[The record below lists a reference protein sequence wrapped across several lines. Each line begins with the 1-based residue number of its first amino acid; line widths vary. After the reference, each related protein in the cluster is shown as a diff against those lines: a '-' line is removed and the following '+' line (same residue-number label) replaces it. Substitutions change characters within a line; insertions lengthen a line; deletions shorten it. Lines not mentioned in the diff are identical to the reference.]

1 MSVAAPG
8 GALTLAD
15 DLALS
20 RMGYGAMR
28 LAGPG
33 VFGPP
38 KDWDEA
44 IAVLR
49 TAVDLGITHIDTSG
63 FYGPATVN
71 EVIRLGGGQPGREQA
86 EDEPRGSIE
95 DQVRRRR

>member
-1 MSVAAPG
+1 MAAAAAG
-8 GALTLAD
+8 GALALAD
-15 DLALS
+15 DLVLS

-38 KDWDEA
+38 KDVSQA

-49 TAVDLGITHIDTSG
+49 MAVDLGVTHIDTSG

-71 EVIRLGGGQPGREQA
+71 EVMQAIGEQVGGDAG
-86 EDEPRGSIE
+86 
-95 DQVRRRR
+95 

>member
-1 MSVAAPG
+1 
-8 GALTLAD
+8 
-15 DLALS
+15 
-20 RMGYGAMR
+20 MGYGAMQ

-38 KDWDEA
+38 KDLHEA

-49 TAVDLGITHIDTSG
+49 TAVNLGVTHIDTSG

-71 EVIRLGGGQPGREQA
+71 EVIRAALHPCR
-86 EDEPRGSIE
+86 
-95 DQVRRRR
+95 